1 MPIYSASVNWT
12 RTMFLLK
19 LPVPEDTQTQSC
31 EGMDEEDS
39 EEEDYVSTVHYKDHV
54 VNNRLLS
61 I

>member
-1 MPIYSASVNWT
+1 
-12 RTMFLLK
+12 MFLLK